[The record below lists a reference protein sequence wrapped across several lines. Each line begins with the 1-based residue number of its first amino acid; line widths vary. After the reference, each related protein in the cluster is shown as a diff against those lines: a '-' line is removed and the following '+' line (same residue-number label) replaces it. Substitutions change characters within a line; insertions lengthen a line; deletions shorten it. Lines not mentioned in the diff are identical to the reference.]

1 MFGGKRRTSMTDAQT
16 GLSIATPVIV
26 IFAIALY
33 RMGVLQRAG
42 VISAVIATVGIAASL
57 FLQR

>member
-1 MFGGKRRTSMTDAQT
+1 MSDAQI

-26 IFAIALY
+26 IFAITLY

-42 VISAVIATVGIAASL
+42 VATAVIAAIAIAASL

>member
-1 MFGGKRRTSMTDAQT
+1 MTDAQT

>member
-1 MFGGKRRTSMTDAQT
+1 MTDAQI

-26 IFAIALY
+26 IFAVTLY
-33 RMGVLQRAG
+33 RMGVLQRTG
-42 VISAVIATVGIAASL
+42 VVSAVLAAVVIAASL